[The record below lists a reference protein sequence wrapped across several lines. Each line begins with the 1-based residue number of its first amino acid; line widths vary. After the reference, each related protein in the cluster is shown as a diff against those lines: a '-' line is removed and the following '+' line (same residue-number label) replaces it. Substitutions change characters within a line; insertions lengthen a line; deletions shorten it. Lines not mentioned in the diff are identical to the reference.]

1 VALSIAGSDSSAGAG
16 IQADL
21 KSFSALGVYGCTVI
35 TAVTAQ
41 NTRTITA
48 IEEISSDLI
57 RKQIQSILTDIPPDA
72 IKIGMVYN
80 KKVIKTICDSLQD
93 VKVPIVLD
101 PVMSSGSGV
110 NLLVD
115 NDLQFYISKLIPLST
130 VITPNLMEAQKITG
144 TKIKS
149 EQNITECIK
158 VLKEYGA
165 RSVVIKG
172 GHFQKNEI
180 IDYLWENQTNNFM
193 KIKNSRIRN
202 SRQIHGAGCNFS
214 AAVTAFLARNLKI
227 SDACKLANKYVHS
240 SIKTGLRLGK
250 GLTIN
255 DPISSMYD
263 GSLRYDVVQKLNYAL
278 SEIRNTN
285 GLGVLIPETQS
296 NLVFALPY
304 ASRLDEVA
312 AVKGRVIK
320 IDRQA
325 KPACIID
332 FNASKHV
339 GSAVLAYMSFNS
351 EMRAAM
357 NIKLDDKIL
366 SICKSHFE
374 VANYDR
380 SKEPIDVKRKEGTSI
395 FWGIKKAL
403 SKNDKAEIIYHLGD
417 FGKEPMI
424 MVFASDPIT
433 VLHKI
438 KKILRLYDK

>member
-1 VALSIAGSDSSAGAG
+1 
-16 IQADL
+16 
-21 KSFSALGVYGCTVI
+21 
-35 TAVTAQ
+35 
-41 NTRTITA
+41 
-48 IEEISSDLI
+48 
-57 RKQIQSILTDIPPDA
+57 
-72 IKIGMVYN
+72 M
-80 KKVIKTICDSLQD
+80 
-93 VKVPIVLD
+93 
-101 PVMSSGSGV
+101 
-110 NLLVD
+110 
-115 NDLQFYISKLIPLST
+115 
-130 VITPNLMEAQKITG
+130 
-144 TKIKS
+144 
-149 EQNITECIK
+149 
-158 VLKEYGA
+158 
-165 RSVVIKG
+165 
-172 GHFQKNEI
+172 
-180 IDYLWENQTNNFM
+180 
-193 KIKNSRIRN
+193 
-202 SRQIHGAGCNFS
+202 
-214 AAVTAFLARNLKI
+214 
-227 SDACKLANKYVHS
+227 
-240 SIKTGLRLGK
+240 RLGK

-320 IDRQA
+320 IDMQA

-374 VANYDR
+374 VVNYDR

-395 FWGIKKAL
+395 FWGIRKAL

-424 MVFASDPIT
+424 MVFASDPRT

-438 KKILRLYDK
+438 KKILKLYDK